1 MATGPHHRAEV
12 TRSDGVGPG
21 ILDSEWA
28 EGCPA
33 MAACLG
39 QVRTPHLSV
48 VWRVGSTLPEIP
60 QLPTR
65 AGVPPL
71 GRARS
76 AQPLPQ
82 FFPGQLGDPV
92 CRGRPLRW
100 FVRVTNA
107 PNALF
112 RGTRLKKVGLSLF
125 QLFGGTLEL

>member
-1 MATGPHHRAEV
+1 MRAYVYITKSLGERCDSVRRPGTCEVAALAVHGISKMTRGHRASSHRAEV
-12 TRSDGVGPG
+12 TRSYGVGPG

-60 QLPTR
+60 QLPPR

-76 AQPLPQ
+76 AQPIPS
-82 FFPGQLGDPV
+82 V
-92 CRGRPLRW
+92 
-100 FVRVTNA
+100 
-107 PNALF
+107 
-112 RGTRLKKVGLSLF
+112 LS
-125 QLFGGTLEL
+125 GPAGV